1 MKTETEVAYVV
12 KVSQAIPETTLT
24 DLISPPLQLPALK
37 DGDHYQFHVA
47 LKPSGS
53 QCNLDCAYC
62 F

>member
-12 KVSQAIPETTLT
+12 KVSQAIPETTLP

-37 DGDHYQFHVA
+37 DGDHYRFHVT